1 MPSSILIVLHILKH
15 VFKYFDSSRHTKTC
29 RQVSENQLCPEFN
42 TFINLDIES
51 KEYFVSYP
59 TSYRVSTSYMVS
71 TSYRVSTLQGVPK
84 TRKLNADL
92 IFLKDE

>member
-1 MPSSILIVLHILKH
+1 MSSILIVLDILKH

-59 TSYRVSTSYMVS
+59 TSYRVST
-71 TSYRVSTLQGVPK
+71 LQGVPK